1 MDRMRRWLEE
11 LALGQYAEVLADND
25 IDFEVLPELGDRGPQ
40 GASASPSGTAGS
52 C

>member
-1 MDRMRRWLEE
+1 MRRWLEE

-25 IDFEVLPELGDRGPQ
+25 IDFEVLSELEMRTSR
-40 GASASPSGTAGS
+40 ASASLWGTAGS